1 MRVFI
6 LERNKFDI
14 FLRTVQANAKKKKIR
29 YMYKANVF
37 PMIGKTALNVHLNQT
52 QSNIKQLLK
61 PFTKFCEWLL
71 TSLAKT
77 GVALKM

>member
-14 FLRTVQANAKKKKIR
+14 FLRTVQANAKKMR

-52 QSNIKQLLK
+52 QSNIKQLSK